1 MGGWDGDGDGDWGSA
16 RLTARADN
24 SPRGGFHPGFRVRFG
39 AGFFSRDRAMKMA
52 MTMTRE
58 RYHALRALGL
68 KLDLT
73 RGQPGDDNFDLS
85 NAMLTIVDDKSLVT
99 PSGVSLRNYPGGIA
113 GLKEARE
120 LFAPVL
126 GVEPSEII
134 VGNNASLSLLGQ
146 VLMWAMLRG
155 VPGSMAPWCKGEA
168 KVIVTVP
175 GYDRHFL
182 MLERLGFT
190 MVPVGMNSDGPDIAA
205 IEQLVASDASVKG
218 LLCVPTY
225 SNPTGDTT
233 SQAVADRLGRMQTA
247 APDFTIFADDA
258 YAVHHLDGTPPVH
271 PDLLGAAKK
280 AGNPTRVI
288 LFGSTSKITFAGAG
302 VSFLAGSKET
312 VGWIGELMGTQ
323 MITPNKVEQYRH
335 VLFLGRYPGGIG
347 GIMKAHAKL
356 LAPKFAVVDEVL
368 SRELGGKNLARW
380 TKPKGGYFISLD
392 IEKPVA
398 SQVVRL
404 AKEAGVALTPAGATY
419 PFGKDPND
427 RNIRISPTRPPVDQV
442 RKAMEVVAVC
452 VQMASST
459 EG

>member
-1 MGGWDGDGDGDWGSA
+1 MS
-16 RLTARADN
+16 T
-24 SPRGGFHPGFRVRFG
+24 
-39 AGFFSRDRAMKMA
+39 
-52 MTMTRE
+52 TRE
-58 RYHALRALGL
+58 RYDALRALGL

-73 RGQPGDDNFDLS
+73 RGQPGDDNFDIS
-85 NAMLTIVDDKSLVT
+85 NSMLTILDDKSLVT
-99 PSGVSLRNYPGGIA
+99 PSGVALRNYPGSIA
-113 GLKEARE
+113 GIKEARE

-126 GVEPSEII
+126 GVQPDEII
-134 VGNNASLSLLGQ
+134 VGNNASLALEGN
-146 VLMWAMLRG
+146 VLMWALLRG
-155 VPGSMAPWCKGEA
+155 VPNSVAPWCKGDV
-168 KVIVTVP
+168 KFIVTVP

-182 MLERLGFT
+182 MLERLGIS
-190 MVPVGMNSDGPDIAA
+190 MVTVGMNANGPDIAA
-205 IEQLVASDASVKG
+205 IEKLVASDPSVKG
-218 LLCVPTY
+218 MLYVPTY

-233 SQAVADRLGRMQTA
+233 SQAVADRLGAMKTV

-258 YAVHHLDGTPPVH
+258 YAVHHLDDSPPAH

-302 VSFLAGSKET
+302 VSFLAGSKQT
-312 VGWIGELMGTQ
+312 IAWISELMGTQ

-335 VLFLGRYPGGIG
+335 VLFLSRYPGGIAG
-347 GIMKAHAKL
+347 VMKAHAKL
-356 LAPKFAVVDEVL
+356 LAPKFTAVEEVL

-380 TKPKGGYFISLD
+380 TKPKGGYFVSLD
-392 IEKPVA
+392 TEKPIA
-398 SQVVRL
+398 SKVVQL

-427 RNIRISPTRPPVDQV
+427 KNIRISPTRPPLEQV

-452 VQMASST
+452 VQLAS